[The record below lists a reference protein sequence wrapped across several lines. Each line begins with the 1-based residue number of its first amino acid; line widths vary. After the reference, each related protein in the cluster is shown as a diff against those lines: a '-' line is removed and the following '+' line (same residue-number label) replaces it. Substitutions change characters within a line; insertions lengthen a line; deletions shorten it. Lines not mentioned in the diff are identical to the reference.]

1 MLLNN
6 ISLAELPN
14 LLKLLPASHRV
25 FISLRADIVVAKGQ
39 SDVTVTGPLQAD
51 SKSGEEKSHYP
62 VHTNHGTPSSAK
74 QDRQDG
80 HLRSAP
86 PWEAPGSAEGL

>member
-1 MLLNN
+1 MFSSNP
-6 ISLAELPN
+6 SD
-14 LLKLLPASHRV
+14 LKIWPLLP
-25 FISLRADIVVAKGQ
+25 FQ
-39 SDVTVTGPLQAD
+39 TAD

-62 VHTNHGTPSSAK
+62 LHTNHGTPSSAK